1 MMNMTVEQLHDLID
15 EAVADALA
23 GVVHA
28 HDHARIASRIGLK
41 LEDALAVVLVHD
53 DDPDPTEPAADD
65 VEISDEID
73 AA

>member
-1 MMNMTVEQLHDLID
+1 MMNLTVEQLHDLID

-41 LEDALAVVLVHD
+41 LEDALADVLVHD
-53 DDPDPTEPAADD
+53 DDPDPTEPDADD

>member
-41 LEDALAVVLVHD
+41 LEDALADVLVHD
-53 DDPDPTEPAADD
+53 DDPDPTEPDVFEATYEPADE
-65 VEISDEID
+65 VR
-73 AA
+73 